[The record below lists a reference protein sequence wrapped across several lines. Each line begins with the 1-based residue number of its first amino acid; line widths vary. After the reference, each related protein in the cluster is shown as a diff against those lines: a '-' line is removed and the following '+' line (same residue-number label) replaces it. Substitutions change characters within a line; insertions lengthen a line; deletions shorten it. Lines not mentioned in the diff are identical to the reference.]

1 VTPTAEQQ
9 AIVEAYSQAKN
20 LVIEAGAGTGKTST
34 LRMTAAA
41 RPERR
46 ATYIAYNRAIADD
59 ARRSFPPNV
68 QCATAHSLAFRAVGR
83 QFRHRL
89 NGPRMPARVTAQLL
103 RVDPLRVSDDV
114 VLTAQQVARLVTD
127 TVARFCYSADPDPH
141 GGHVPALPGANS
153 PAARAAL
160 RQAVV
165 PLARKAWADLSHP
178 DGQLKFTHDCQPPG
192 TLVRRVVRGGSP
204 LGSSAHEDVPIEQIR
219 EGDRVVSM
227 TMTQRRGYIRR
238 QGRPVTAVG
247 YRDYQGELITVTTG
261 RGRQSSYTAEHRCV
275 VRLDCDLAD
284 GNHIVYLARCGSNYR
299 IGRTTWRTR
308 SQGNALGLR
317 RRAETQHADAMWV
330 LSVHATDAEAALEEA
345 LTAHRWRLPTWQFR
359 SASET
364 MSLAQFW
371 AKVGNNVVEARA
383 CLSAHGLDLRY
394 PFWQRGDGWANT
406 RRPVILRA
414 RNLLSGML
422 VLEPDEIE
430 PGPKG
435 ELRAHDGANG
445 WTPATVTGSH
455 YEGPVYNLDVAED
468 HTYIADG
475 IATHNCYLK
484 LWQLSGPVLDTDTVF
499 LDEAQDANPLIA
511 DIVERQ
517 THAQRVLVGDRCQAI
532 YGWRGA
538 IDAMR
543 DFHADARLAL
553 SQSFRFGEPIATE
566 ANKWLQILR
575 APLRLRGADQI
586 HSVVGPLGAVE
597 AVLCR
602 TNAEAV
608 AQLMSAAGNGLRVA
622 LVGGGADIRRLA
634 EAAIDLQ
641 AGRPTSHPELMAFTS
656 WGMVQEYVEQEETG
670 SDLKVFVQLID
681 RHGPEVI
688 IDTID
693 RLVDERH
700 ASLVV
705 STAHKAK
712 GREWPRVRIA
722 QDFREPKGDNAQ
734 IAPADAMLAYV
745 AVTRARHGLDRD
757 GLEWVDAWQDG
768 RPSTRQQ
775 EWSW

>member
-9 AIVEAYSQAKN
+9 AIVEAYGASKN

-41 RPERR
+41 RPKRR

-89 NGPRMPARVTAQLL
+89 NGPRMPARMTAKLL
-103 RVDPLRVSDDV
+103 RVDPLRVSEDV

-153 PAARAAL
+153 PAARAVL
-160 RQAVV
+160 RQALV

-178 DGQLKFTHDCQPPG
+178 NGELKFTHD
-192 TLVRRVVRGGSP
+192 
-204 LGSSAHEDVPIEQIR
+204 
-219 EGDRVVSM
+219 
-227 TMTQRRGYIRR
+227 
-238 QGRPVTAVG
+238 
-247 YRDYQGELITVTTG
+247 
-261 RGRQSSYTAEHRCV
+261 
-275 VRLDCDLAD
+275 
-284 GNHIVYLARCGSNYR
+284 
-299 IGRTTWRTR
+299 
-308 SQGNALGLR
+308 
-317 RRAETQHADAMWV
+317 
-330 LSVHATDAEAALEEA
+330 
-345 LTAHRWRLPTWQFR
+345 
-359 SASET
+359 
-364 MSLAQFW
+364 
-371 AKVGNNVVEARA
+371 
-383 CLSAHGLDLRY
+383 
-394 PFWQRGDGWANT
+394 
-406 RRPVILRA
+406 
-414 RNLLSGML
+414 
-422 VLEPDEIE
+422 
-430 PGPKG
+430 
-435 ELRAHDGANG
+435 
-445 WTPATVTGSH
+445 
-455 YEGPVYNLDVAED
+455 
-468 HTYIADG
+468 
-475 IATHNCYLK
+475 CYLK
-484 LWQLSGPVLDTDTVF
+484 LWQLSGPVLDADTVF

-566 ANKWLQILR
+566 ANKWLQILQ
-575 APLRLRGADQI
+575 APLRLGGADHV
-586 HSVVGPLGAVE
+586 HSAVGPLGAVD

-608 AQLMSAAGNGLRVA
+608 SQLMSAAGNGRRVA

-656 WGMVQEYVEQEETG
+656 WGMVQEYVDQEETG

-688 IDTID
+688 IDTTD
-693 RLVDERH
+693 RLVDERY

-722 QDFREPKGDNAQ
+722 QDFREPKGENAN

-757 GLEWVDAWQDG
+757 GLAWVDGWLDG
-768 RPSTRQQ
+768 RPPARQQ
-775 EWSW
+775 GSSW